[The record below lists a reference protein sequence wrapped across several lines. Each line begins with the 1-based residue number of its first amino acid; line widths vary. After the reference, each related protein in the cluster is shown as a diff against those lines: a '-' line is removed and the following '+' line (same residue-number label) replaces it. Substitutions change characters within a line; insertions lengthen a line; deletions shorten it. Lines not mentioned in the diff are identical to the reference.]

1 MTTRE
6 WCLSKRPICFIR
18 GWSATKRKYVD
29 AKSDPNTW
37 KTFRYYC
44 LHHIHPSHPY
54 FIINHSPH
62 STPYFPFTFTYTF
75 HLFLSI
81 HNPQIKA
88 RGSFICLLP
97 ISISTLHCH
106 LPFSFSIPCHF
117 HSANKPCFNA
127 NYWVHSPLSLSSL

>member
-18 GWSATKRKYVD
+18 GWSATRRKYVD
-29 AKSDPNTW
+29 VKSDPNTW

-44 LHHIHPSHPY
+44 LHPSHSY

-62 STPYFPFTFTYTF
+62 FTLYFPFTFTYTF

-81 HNPQIKA
+81 HNQQIKT
-88 RGSFICLLP
+88 RGSFTCLFP
-97 ISISTLHCH
+97 ISISVLHFH
-106 LPFSFSIPCHF
+106 LPFLVTFILQISPALMQIIESIVL
-117 HSANKPCFNA
+117 
-127 NYWVHSPLSLSSL
+127 WV

>member
-1 MTTRE
+1 MNTRE

-18 GWSATKRKYVD
+18 GWSETKREY
-29 AKSDPNTW
+29 ANANADPKTW

-62 STPYFPFTFTYTF
+62 STPYFPFSFTYTF

-81 HNPQIKA
+81 HNPPIKA
-88 RGSFICLLP
+88 KGSFICLLP
-97 ISISTLHCH
+97 LSFL
-106 LPFSFSIPCHF
+106 FSIAIFHF
-117 HSANKPCFNA
+117 HFPFLVIFILQISPASMQIIESIVL
-127 NYWVHSPLSLSSL
+127 WV

>member
-18 GWSATKRKYVD
+18 GWSTTKRKYAD

-62 STPYFPFTFTYTF
+62 STPYFPFSFTYTF

-88 RGSFICLLP
+88 RGSFTCLFP
-97 ISISTLHCH
+97 
-106 LPFSFSIPCHF
+106 LPFLFSIAIFHF
-117 HSANKPCFNA
+117 HFPFLVIFIPQISPASMQIIESIVL
-127 NYWVHSPLSLSSL
+127 WV